1 MPPQRIDAHHH
12 LWRYSAPEYP
22 WMLAGME
29 SIRRDFLIPELKA
42 AMLEGAINGVIT
54 VQARQSLTETEWLLD
69 LAAYHPFMLG
79 VVGWVPLTD
88 PRVASHL
95 ERYVAQSKLKAVR
108 HVLHDESDDNYML
121 RDDFNRG
128 IALLHDFGLAYD
140 ILIFERHLPQTIT
153 FVDRH
158 PNQVFVVDHI
168 AKPRIKEGFFS
179 PWKERMADLAK
190 RPNVYCKLSGLV
202 TEAAWTIW
210 TEPQLRPYIEIVLE
224 CFTPF
229 RVMFGSD
236 WPVQLVASSYG
247 QWIQVVE
254 RAITALSA
262 AERQAI
268 FAHSAR
274 TAYRL

>member
-1 MPPQRIDAHHH
+1 MPLQRIDAHHH

-42 AMLEGAINGVIT
+42 AMLEGAIDAVVT

-69 LAAYHPFMLG
+69 LAASHPFMLG
-79 VVGWVPLTD
+79 VVGWVPLTH
-88 PRVASHL
+88 PQVASHL
-95 ERYVAQSKLKAVR
+95 ERFAAQPKLKAVR
-108 HVLHDESDDNYML
+108 HVLHDEPDDSYML

-128 IALLHDFGLAYD
+128 IALLHDFDLAYD
-140 ILIFERHLPQTIT
+140 ILIFERHLPQTLT

-158 PNQVFVVDHI
+158 PHQVFVVDHI
-168 AKPRIKEGFFS
+168 AKPRIKDGFFS
-179 PWKERMADLAK
+179 PWKELMADLAK

-202 TEAAWTIW
+202 TEAGWTTW
-210 TEPQLRPYIEIVLE
+210 TEPHLRAYIDIVLE
-224 CFTPF
+224 SFTPH

-247 QWIQVVE
+247 QWVQVVE
-254 RAITALSA
+254 RAVSRLSA
-262 AERQAI
+262 AERQAV
-268 FAHSAR
+268 FADSAR